1 MDTLNPIAQEN
12 TMTLIAQRACCE
24 PSNRELGLLLQGKYG
39 RGLEDFDT
47 DELGTARLVFAQ
59 VALMAGAALVADSET
74 YVGAEQMWR
83 DMQGRIGPRD
93 RALATFFLERLATDT
108 YYSECE
114 RGLIASLRDALLEA
128 GGLIASERSDST
140 SQLQMPTIDELP
152 VRVRDALDEATQDRF
167 SDNARGESE
176 VAGETQGSR
185 GDAPFSICLDEA
197 TTELQT
203 QRAGFAPSTRELR
216 LMLGKEYG
224 RDLEDFGARDLEI
237 ARVVFAQ
244 VSLMAGAALA
254 GDSET
259 YHGAEQLWS
268 ELRGKIDFRDRMLAT
283 HFCELLS
290 RDEYYSDTERHLIAS
305 LAEALTEGEAVQP
318 SPAQAACAARVDAR
332 TARIGTSAR
341 HYYN

>member
-1 MDTLNPIAQEN
+1 MDTLNPITQEIS
-12 TMTLIAQRACCE
+12 MTLVAQRASCA

-47 DELGTARLVFAQ
+47 DELATARLVFAQ
-59 VALMAGAALVADSET
+59 IALMAGAALVADSET
-74 YVGAEQMWR
+74 YVGAEQLWR

-114 RGLIASLRDALLEA
+114 RRLIASLRDALSEA
-128 GGLIASERSDST
+128 GGLTASERTDST
-140 SQLQMPTIDELP
+140 LQLHLPTIDELP
-152 VRVRDALDEATQDRF
+152 VLARVAIDRAA
-167 SDNARGESE
+167 D
-176 VAGETQGSR
+176 
-185 GDAPFSICLDEA
+185 DAPFSICLDEA

-254 GDSET
+254 ADSET
-259 YHGAEQLWS
+259 YSGAERLWS
-268 ELRGKIDFRDRMLAT
+268 ELRGKIDFRDRMLAK

-290 RDEYYSDTERHLIAS
+290 RDEYYSDSERHLIAA
-305 LAEALTEGEAVQP
+305 LAEALTEGETEELSA
-318 SPAQAACAARVDAR
+318 AQAACAEHVDAR
-332 TARIGTSAR
+332 AARIDAR
-341 HYYN
+341 ARRYYN